1 MSSNPQPDV
10 LQYIIDRT
18 AELDSYT
25 PSQIKAVEELV
36 AKVEKTVSVVADK
49 QKQVIAETN
58 EYERQYTSFL
68 ALSISFIVAGLLSA
82 LPSQDATIATRVL
95 YLLTIASSLIA
106 ALLLATEYIFVQKY
120 FNQWNAKQNEI
131 LTYITKGNW
140 KTPDEMQAKV
150 DRLEKKL
157 PKRSR
162 GWILKVE
169 LGLIGFSFTT
179 MLLWLIEYF
188 FNPDLWPCF

>member
-36 AKVEKTVSVVADK
+36 AKVEKTVNVVADK

-82 LPSQDATIATRVL
+82 LPSQDATLATRVF
-95 YLLTIASSLIA
+95 YLLTITTSLIA

-120 FNQWNAKQNEI
+120 FNEWSTKQNDI
-131 LTYITKGNW
+131 LIYITKGNW
-140 KTPDEMQAKV
+140 KTPDEMQAEV

-162 GWILKVE
+162 GWVLKVE
-169 LGLIGFSFTT
+169 LGLIGFSFVA

-188 FNPDLWPCF
+188 FNPDWWPYF